1 MTKIRNMKTQI
12 TEMKINMAYV
22 TIIRTYMEQV
32 TST

>member
-12 TEMKINMAYV
+12 TEMKINMTYV
-22 TIIRTYMEQV
+22 IIIRTDMEQV